1 MLHSPVPLALWICDR
16 VIIDAATNDLSL
28 IGAFTG
34 LKFEQ
39 FPTFPRPLSVF
50 LSLTGAEGIG
60 KITLS
65 VLGIDADGAF
75 EQVYNRSETIVF
87 RQRALVENVHF
98 RIRDLRFPR
107 KGTYSFAVFVDRVL
121 LAERKLRLIEG

>member
-1 MLHSPVPLALWICDR
+1 MLHSPIPLALWICDR
-16 VIIDAATNDLSL
+16 IIVDAATNDLSL
-28 IGAFTG
+28 IGSFTG

-50 LSLTGAEGIG
+50 LSLTGADGHG

-65 VLGIDADGAF
+65 VLGIDAEGDF
-75 EQVYNRSETIVF
+75 EQVYTRTEAVVF

-107 KGTYSFAVFVDRVL
+107 KGTYSFAVFVDGL
-121 LAERKLRLIEG
+121 LVAERKLRLIEG